1 MSERILLDPPER
13 KAEAPEPEP
22 KAPPPVKSTPEPPQE
37 TPEPASKEAEGE
49 GEAGEAEKP
58 APEDTAKKMRDYQE
72 RIDALTREKWEARR
86 DADARAQRL
95 AELERPPP
103 QPGQQADPVEVAKQ
117 QLRME
122 QARRDFDT
130 ACNKTF
136 SAGKA
141 EYPDFDAAVTALQA
155 VGAGQRYDF
164 LGAIT
169 HLPEG
174 HKVYRAL
181 ASDLDNAARVLALPP
196 MQMAVELA
204 RLEAKLAGSSQEPA
218 PKSLA
223 PAQMAHLGAPVS
235 NAPEPIRPIGGGSRA
250 VPSLEKM
257 SMAEFIKAR
266 DKEEAERRRM

>member
-37 TPEPASKEAEGE
+37 TPEPASTEAEGE
-49 GEAGEAEKP
+49 GEAEK
-58 APEDTAKKMRDYQE
+58 APEPTETPEDKATKAFHA
-72 RIDALTREKWEARR
+72 RIKELTQEKWEAKRN
-86 DADARAQRL
+86 AEALAQRL
-95 AELERPPP
+95 AELERPQP
-103 QPGQQADPVEVAKQ
+103 QPGQQGDPVEIAKQ
-117 QLRME
+117 QLRNE
-122 QARRDFDT
+122 QAKRDFDT

-136 SAGKA
+136 AQGKA
-141 EYPDFDAAVTALQA
+141 EYPDFDEAVKALQA
-155 VGAGQRYDF
+155 VGAGQRFDF
-164 LGAIT
+164 LAVVT

-174 HKVYRAL
+174 HKVYRQL
-181 ASDLDNAARVLALPP
+181 ASNLDEAARVLALPP
-196 MQMAVELA
+196 LAMATELA

-223 PAQMAHLGAPVS
+223 PPVS